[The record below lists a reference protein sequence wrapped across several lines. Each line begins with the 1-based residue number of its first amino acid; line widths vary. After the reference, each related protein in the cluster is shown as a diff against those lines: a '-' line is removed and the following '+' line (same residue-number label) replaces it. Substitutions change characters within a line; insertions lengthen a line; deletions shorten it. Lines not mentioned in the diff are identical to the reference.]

1 MIEANAKP
9 FLKWA
14 GGKTQLLDEFTI
26 RIPKELKNGEI
37 STFVEPFV
45 GGGAV
50 FFHFNS
56 VFSFKECHIFDINEE
71 LILAYSVVKRNVEDL
86 IEYLCD
92 LTEEFLS
99 KDDEGRKEYFYSI
112 RDEFNQ
118 TKSSINFK
126 NYGKA
131 WIPRA
136 GQLIFL
142 NKTCFN
148 GLFRVN
154 SQGEFNVPF
163 GRYKNPKIVN
173 PEVLRAD
180 AKILQNTKIHLG
192 DFAKASQYINKN
204 SFVYFDPPYRP
215 LSNTASFTQYSKD
228 GFDDVEQQ
236 RLADFF
242 AKCDAKRAKLMLSN
256 SDPKNIN
263 PNDNFFDTLYGKFNI
278 QRVPARRMINSD
290 ASKRGEINEIIVTN
304 Y

>member
-1 MIEANAKP
+1 MIETNARP

-14 GGKTQLLDEFTI
+14 GGKTQLLNEFAR

-37 STFVEPFV
+37 STFIEPFV

-163 GRYKNPKIVN
+163 GQHKNPKIVY
-173 PEVLRAD
+173 PDVLRAD
-180 AKILQNTKIHLG
+180 AQILQNTKIHLG
-192 DFAKASQYINKN
+192 DFAKSSQYINNN

-236 RLADFF
+236 RLAEFF

-263 PNDNFFDTLYGKFNI
+263 SNDNFFDTLYGKFNI